1 MSSKHT
7 AHIEEQRLI
16 QILGD
21 GIQPTGAEDEH
32 LAGCPQCRTV
42 IEDLQ
47 ADLKSL
53 RRASVRFTPKL
64 EKRLQL
70 PESVEHPAGI
80 RGLGRGW
87 RVTAGAVVTLCL
99 AAVVWWQAGVW
110 RWDTRPPEIATL
122 PAPLASDPLMRE
134 TRMLADNAI
143 PETYQAIIESLD
155 GGFDEGFIEFVIPP
169 LDEESLS

>member
-7 AHIEEQRLI
+7 GHIEEQRLI
-16 QILGD
+16 KILVD
-21 GIQPTGAEDEH
+21 GIQPTGTEDEH
-32 LAGCPQCRTV
+32 LAQCPQCGTV
-42 IEDLQ
+42 MEDLQ
-47 ADLKSL
+47 ADLKNL
-53 RRASVRFTPKL
+53 RRASVLFTPKL
-64 EKRLQL
+64 EKRLTL
-70 PESVEHPAGI
+70 PASVARPAGI

-87 RVTAGAVVTLCL
+87 RVAAGAVATLCL

-110 RWDTRPPEIATL
+110 RLNTHPPEIATL
-122 PAPLASDPLMRE
+122 PVPVASDPLMRE

-169 LDEESLS
+169 LDEDSLS

>member
-7 AHIEEQRLI
+7 GHIEEQRLI
-16 QILGD
+16 QILSD
-21 GIQPTGAEDEH
+21 GIPPTGGEDEH
-32 LAGCPQCRTV
+32 LTRCSQCRTV

-47 ADLKSL
+47 ADLKNL
-53 RRASVRFTPKL
+53 RRASARFTPKL
-64 EKRLQL
+64 EKRLTL
-70 PESVEHPAGI
+70 PESVERPAGV

-87 RVTAGAVVTLCL
+87 RVTAGAVATLCL
-99 AAVVWWQAGVW
+99 AAVVWWQAGIW
-110 RWDTRPPEIATL
+110 RLGTHPTEIATL
-122 PAPLASDPLMRE
+122 PAPVASDPLMRE

-169 LDEESLS
+169 LDEDSLS